1 MSERQP
7 TARVPHVPCRVVIV
21 DHRASAREILA
32 ALPPGKD
39 GFQVCAA
46 ASGTE
51 DGLAAV
57 REHKPDLVIADGG
70 ADTALELV
78 RRLRSAAERVPVLVY
93 ASSDGTAAPEMARAV
108 AALVSSGSDGAAS
121 ASAGTDGAVAVSS
134 LSPRELQAFELMG
147 RGLVT
152 PVIAKQMQVSPKTV
166 ETYRARIKH
175 KLGVITYT
183 ELIQRA
189 AAWVIDQR

>member
-46 ASGTE
+46 ASGTDE
-51 DGLAAV
+51 GLAAV

-78 RRLRSAAERVPVLVY
+78 RRLRNAAERVPVLVY
-93 ASSDGTAAPEMARAV
+93 ASSDGAAAPEVARAV
-108 AALVSSGSDGAAS
+108 AALVSTGSDGAAS
-121 ASAGTDGAVAVSS
+121 SGSDGAIAVSS

-175 KLGVITYT
+175 KLGVVTYT

>member
-1 MSERQP
+1 MSDTQP

-21 DHRASAREILA
+21 DHRAAAREILA
-32 ALPPGKD
+32 ALPPGRD

-51 DGLAAV
+51 DALAAV

-93 ASSDGTAAPEMARAV
+93 AGSDGAAAPEAVRAV
-108 AALVSSGSDGAAS
+108 AALVSSGSDGS
-121 ASAGTDGAVAVSS
+121 TSTSTDGTVAVSS

-175 KLGVITYT
+175 KLGVVTYT

-189 AAWVIDQR
+189 AAWVIDKR

>member
-21 DHRASAREILA
+21 DHRASAREILS

-39 GFQVCAA
+39 GFRVCAA

-51 DGLAAV
+51 DGLAAL

-70 ADTALELV
+70 ADLALELV
-78 RRLRSAAERVPVLVY
+78 RRLRSAAERVPVLVF
-93 ASSDGTAAPEMARAV
+93 ASSDGAAAPQVARAV

-121 ASAGTDGAVAVSS
+121 ASTDGTPAVSS

-175 KLGVITYT
+175 KLGVVTYT

>member
-46 ASGTE
+46 ASGTD

-78 RRLRSAAERVPVLVY
+78 RRLRSAAESVPVLVY
-93 ASSDGTAAPEMARAV
+93 ASSDGAAAPEVARAV
-108 AALVSSGSDGAAS
+108 AALVSTGSDGAAS
-121 ASAGTDGAVAVSS
+121 SGSDGAIAVSS

-175 KLGVITYT
+175 KLGVVTYT